1 MSFPAKP
8 LRGEGLSF
16 WILFFLACY
25 FVCNAKDQPQS
36 QASVILLSQLFITWD
51 FVHLAPGT
59 EGNLLNH
66 VCIYQLK
73 RANETSL
80 AVGFFPMVTSELW
93 VYSKYAQLLRHLRL
107 AQEPDLV
114 NTGVGGI
121 WK

>member
-1 MSFPAKP
+1 M
-8 LRGEGLSF
+8 
-16 WILFFLACY
+16 
-25 FVCNAKDQPQS
+25 
-36 QASVILLSQLFITWD
+36 
-51 FVHLAPGT
+51 

-93 VYSKYAQLLRHLRL
+93 VYSKYAQLLRHLQL

-114 NTGVGGI
+114 NTGVGDI